1 MFESIT
7 ILLSFVF
14 AIALTHLLTSATELI
29 WARERVRF
37 SGLFGIWIVIAGL
50 FLVINWLAFG
60 GLSGMKHWST
70 VEVMLQFASAVV
82 QYFTCSLIA
91 FRPEKEGIADLPVFF
106 ESQRR
111 TIMGAFLLLG
121 VTALI
126 INYRDAGS
134 YSGLNASS
142 WVTEDANCVVQMT
155 AVAIAGWAR
164 PRWLQWAAAI
174 VMLGLALYFLMTYA
188 IPGS

>member
-37 SGLFGIWIVIAGL
+37 SGLFAVWMVIAGL

-70 VEVMLQFASAVV
+70 IEVMLQFASAVA

-91 FRPEKEGIADLPVFF
+91 FRPENEGIVDLPAFF
-106 ESQRR
+106 DSQRR
-111 TIMGAFLLLG
+111 AVMGAFLLLG

-126 INYRDAGS
+126 INYRDAGN
-134 YSGLNASS
+134 YTGLSPNS
-142 WVTEDANCVVQMT
+142 WVVENANCAVQMT
-155 AVAIAGWAR
+155 VVAIAGWAR
-164 PRWLQWAAAI
+164 PRWLQWGAAI

-188 IPGS
+188 LPGS